1 MSTGNIEKKKCFW
14 GSKVRPVRGADNF
27 TAIYEPIV

>member
-1 MSTGNIEKKKCFW
+1 MSTEKMRKKKFL
-14 GSKVRPVRGADNF
+14 GSKVRPVLGADIL